1 MRDWLSLM
9 CEGMV
14 EERGCGLVESRR
26 LGLDWMRT
34 SCPNDQVYATMFGC
48 RNLQVELIIK
58 ILDTNT

>member
-1 MRDWLSLM
+1 M
-9 CEGMV
+9 
-14 EERGCGLVESRR
+14 EERGCGLVESKC